1 MPFPCHKLT
10 PLSNHEFRAREQG
23 GLYGDGQA
31 GGREVAEANVRVPTT
46 SPFMFEFTAEAAAHN
61 TSILEPFD
69 YDLATAIDAFLGT
82 TISPGSDLRPPEQLE
97 PLLSHHPT

>member
-1 MPFPCHKLT
+1 MET
-10 PLSNHEFRAREQG
+10 VRQ
-23 GLYGDGQA
+23 
-31 GGREVAEANVRVPTT
+31 VAERWQRRTSPTT

>member
-1 MPFPCHKLT
+1 
-10 PLSNHEFRAREQG
+10 
-23 GLYGDGQA
+23 
-31 GGREVAEANVRVPTT
+31 
-46 SPFMFEFTAEAAAHN
+46 MFEFTAEAAAHN